1 MRRQKETYKLIT
13 ANTAKINNASS
24 ISIIISKLKKNKGEL
39 PLSDNDRTVPLINHL
54 KPLTIA

>member
-24 ISIIISKLKKNKGEL
+24 ISIIISKLKKKNKGEL
-39 PLSDNDRTVPLINHL
+39 PLSDNDRIVPPN
-54 KPLTIA
+54 

>member
-24 ISIIISKLKKNKGEL
+24 ISIIISKLKKIKG
-39 PLSDNDRTVPLINHL
+39 NRHYLIMIEQF
-54 KPLTIA
+54 P